1 MINKRLEDLRE
12 VMRREHLAA
21 CIFPSTDPHQ
31 SEYISDH
38 WKFRDWLSGFTGSNG
53 TAVVTMDKAG
63 LWTDSRYFLQAE
75 QQLADSGFVLM
86 RENGDTPDLTR
97 EDWLVQ
103 NLGDEAVIG
112 IDGRLFSAVEASRLE
127 RFCGENGFMMASD
140 FAPADRIWTDRP
152 ARPMGEAYV
161 HDEALAGETVDHK
174 LQRLIASLELNG
186 ADAMLISALDEI
198 AWLFNMRGSDVD
210 FTPVAI
216 AHAYV
221 SEKDT
226 SLFID
231 EKKTTGGAN
240 GAVIGVSDI
249 ERSLPFYTK
258 LLEYDKVVFD
268 QTGVFEDLQAIE
280 GGKGTL
286 RRVILERS
294 KPIEGPLSRIM
305 GTSHLEL
312 IQSVDAPGKK
322 LYEGRY
328 WGDPGYIH
336 LCFDVRHMDAVKEQT
351 EAMGHPFVC
360 DSGADFGMGDANG
373 HFTYVED
380 PDGTLIEFVETFKIP
395 IAKKFGLYLNLANK
409 DDRKPLGIL
418 KLLRFAKVKRESIK

>member
-1 MINKRLEDLRE
+1 MKEKIICGIQQVGIGVNDFVEAWKWYYDNFGFEIKIVDDEGVAERMLPYTGGKPQPRRSGIAVNIRGGGGFEIWQPEGRELNYLKEPVKLGDLGILIAKVKTPDIETAYNTFINKGLDVISPVMTSPAGQKEFFMKDPYGNLFQLEQD
-12 VMRREHLAA
+12 
-21 CIFPSTDPHQ
+21 D
-31 SEYISDH
+31 
-38 WKFRDWLSGFTGSNG
+38 
-53 TAVVTMDKAG
+53 
-63 LWTDSRYFLQAE
+63 
-75 QQLADSGFVLM
+75 
-86 RENGDTPDLTR
+86 
-97 EDWLVQ
+97 
-103 NLGDEAVIG
+103 
-112 IDGRLFSAVEASRLE
+112 
-127 RFCGENGFMMASD
+127 
-140 FAPADRIWTDRP
+140 
-152 ARPMGEAYV
+152 YV
-161 HDEALAGETVDHK
+161 
-174 LQRLIASLELNG
+174 
-186 ADAMLISALDEI
+186 
-198 AWLFNMRGSDVD
+198 
-210 FTPVAI
+210 
-216 AHAYV
+216 
-221 SEKDT
+221 
-226 SLFID
+226 FID

-249 ERSLPFYTK
+249 ERSLPFYTQ

-268 QTGVFEDLQAIE
+268 QTGVFEDLEAIE

-336 LCFDVRHMDAVKEQT
+336 LCFDVRHMDAVKEQA

-380 PDGTLIEFVETFKIP
+380 PDGTLIEFVETYKIP

-409 DDRKPLGIL
+409 DDHKPLGIL
-418 KLLRFAKVKRESIK
+418 KLLRFAKVKRESIQ

>member
-1 MINKRLEDLRE
+1 MKEKVICGIQQVGIGVNDFVEAWKWYYDNFGFEIKIVDDEGVAERMLPYTGGKPQPRRSGIAVNIRGGGGFEIWQPKGRSLNYLKEPVKLGDLGILIAKVKCPDIEAAYNTFINKGLDVISEISTSPIGQKQFFMKDPYGNLFQLEQD
-12 VMRREHLAA
+12 
-21 CIFPSTDPHQ
+21 D
-31 SEYISDH
+31 
-38 WKFRDWLSGFTGSNG
+38 
-53 TAVVTMDKAG
+53 
-63 LWTDSRYFLQAE
+63 
-75 QQLADSGFVLM
+75 
-86 RENGDTPDLTR
+86 
-97 EDWLVQ
+97 
-103 NLGDEAVIG
+103 
-112 IDGRLFSAVEASRLE
+112 
-127 RFCGENGFMMASD
+127 
-140 FAPADRIWTDRP
+140 
-152 ARPMGEAYV
+152 YV
-161 HDEALAGETVDHK
+161 
-174 LQRLIASLELNG
+174 
-186 ADAMLISALDEI
+186 
-198 AWLFNMRGSDVD
+198 
-210 FTPVAI
+210 
-216 AHAYV
+216 
-221 SEKDT
+221 
-226 SLFID
+226 FID

-240 GAVIGVSDI
+240 GAVIGVSNI
-249 ERSLPFYTK
+249 ARSLPFYTK

-268 QTGVFEDLQAIE
+268 QTGVFEDLKCLP
-280 GGKGTL
+280 GGESKL

-312 IQSVDAPGKK
+312 IQSVEAPGKK

-336 LCFDVRHMDAVKEQT
+336 LCFDVRHMDAVKAET

-409 DDRKPLGIL
+409 DDHKPLGIL